1 MTGEERIAEA
11 FSARPGRAAL
21 MPYLMG
27 GFPDMETSL
36 RIGQAY
42 VDGGADLVEL
52 GVPFSDP
59 LADGP
64 VIQEAGASALRAGA
78 TPSAVLE
85 VANSLSSKVPVVL
98 MTYSNLVLERGYT
111 ATDDLFKWRK
121 NIEDGVI
128 DRRAGTITMLDQDLE
143 TIVAE
148 FNFYEAWP
156 CKWIVPEIDS
166 DQSGMAIER
175 IELAVEKV
183 ERVMR

>member
-1 MTGEERIAEA
+1 MTEELYGNYNFLLEISGVTGDAKTIVGGFKSISGMTSETEIIEFKQGNDRVV
-11 FSARPGRAAL
+11 RKKPGR
-21 MPYLMG
+21 
-27 GFPDMETSL
+27 T
-36 RIGQAY
+36 
-42 VDGGADLVEL
+42 
-52 GVPFSDP
+52 
-59 LADGP
+59 
-64 VIQEAGASALRAGA
+64 
-78 TPSAVLE
+78 
-85 VANSLSSKVPVVL
+85 
-98 MTYSNLVLERGYT
+98 TYSNLVLERGYT

-128 DRRAGTITMLDQDLE
+128 DRRAGTTTMLDQDLE